1 MDVDGFTVFKELN
14 TNYMA
19 SPTEIRKGK
28 VILYNGAPHLV
39 LEMLHRTQGR
49 QAGFVQVTLR
59 NLSSGSSTTTK
70 LRSTDSV
77 EVLMTDNRKL
87 ELSYVDQEGWH
98 FMDPDTFE
106 DVILGDQLIE
116 DARNYLSEGNVVEVL
131 FVDGEPVQ
139 VQLPASVEL
148 EVTEA
153 PDAIKGDTSGAA
165 LKPVT
170 VSTGMIVQTPLFI
183 KTGDRIKVST
193 SDKSYL
199 GRV

>member
-1 MDVDGFTVFKELN
+1 
-14 TNYMA
+14 MA
-19 SPTEIRKGK
+19 SPTDIRKGK

-39 LEMLHRTQGR
+39 LDMQHRTQGR

-77 EVLMTDNRKL
+77 DVLTTDSRKM

-98 FMDPDTFE
+98 FMDPETFE
-106 DVILGDQLIE
+106 DVVLQDKLID
-116 DARNYLSEGNVVEVL
+116 DAKNFLAEGNSVEVL
-131 FVDGEPVQ
+131 SVDGEPVQ
-139 VQLPASVEL
+139 VQLPASVEM

-153 PDAIKGDTSGAA
+153 PDAIRGDTSGAA
-165 LKPVT
+165 MKPVT
-170 VSTGMIVQTPLFI
+170 VSTGLIIQTPLFI

>member
-1 MDVDGFTVFKELN
+1 
-14 TNYMA
+14 MA
-19 SPTEIRKGK
+19 SPTDIRKGK
-28 VILYNGAPHLV
+28 VILYNDTPHV
-39 LEMLHRTQGR
+39 VMEMLHRTQGR

-77 EVLMTDNRKL
+77 EILMTDTRKL
-87 ELSYVDQEGWH
+87 ELSYIDQVGWH

-106 DVILGDQLIE
+106 DIVLQDTLLT
-116 DARNYLSEGNVVEVL
+116 DAKDFLSEGNMVDVL

-148 EVTEA
+148 EVIEA

-170 VSTGMIVQTPLFI
+170 VSTGLIIQTPLFI
-183 KTGDRIKVST
+183 KTGERIKVST

-199 GRV
+199 GRA

>member
-1 MDVDGFTVFKELN
+1 
-14 TNYMA
+14 MA
-19 SPTEIRKGK
+19 SPTDIRKGK

-77 EVLMTDNRKL
+77 EILTTDTRKM
-87 ELSYVDQEGWH
+87 ELSYIDQEGWH
-98 FMDPDTFE
+98 FMDPETFE
-106 DVILGDQLIE
+106 DVVLNENLIV
-116 DARNYLSEGNVVEVL
+116 DAKDFLSEGNAVDVL
-131 FVDGEPVQ
+131 FVNDEPVQ

-165 LKPVT
+165 MKPVT
-170 VSTGMIVQTPLFI
+170 VSTGLVIQTPLFV
-183 KTGDRIKVST
+183 KTGDTIKVST
-193 SDKSYL
+193 ADKSYL

>member
-1 MDVDGFTVFKELN
+1 
-14 TNYMA
+14 MA
-19 SPTEIRKGK
+19 SPTDIRKGR
-28 VILYNGAPHLV
+28 VILYNSAPHLV

-77 EVLMTDNRKL
+77 EILTTDTRKV

-98 FMDPDTFE
+98 FMDPETFE
-106 DVILGDQLIE
+106 DVVLQEKLIDE
-116 DARNYLSEGNVVEVL
+116 AKNFLSEGNSVEVL

-139 VQLPASVEL
+139 VQLPASVEMD
-148 EVTEA
+148 VTEA

-165 LKPVT
+165 MKPVT
-170 VSTGMIVQTPLFI
+170 VSTGLIIQTPLFI

-193 SDKSYL
+193 ADKSYL

>member
-1 MDVDGFTVFKELN
+1 MLSVIPH
-14 TNYMA
+14 MA
-19 SPTEIRKGK
+19 SPTDIRKGK
-28 VILYNGAPHLV
+28 VILYNGNPHLV

-77 EVLMTDNRKL
+77 EILMTDTRKM
-87 ELSYVDQEGWH
+87 ELSYIDQEGWH
-98 FMDPDTFE
+98 FLDPETFE
-106 DVILGDQLIE
+106 DMVLAEQMVE
-116 DARNYLSEGNVVEVL
+116 DAKEFLSEGNLVEIL

-170 VSTGMIVQTPLFI
+170 VSTGLVIQTPLFV
-183 KTGDRIKVST
+183 KTGDTIKVST

>member
-1 MDVDGFTVFKELN
+1 MP
-14 TNYMA
+14 
-19 SPTEIRKGK
+19 SPNDIRKGK
-28 VILYNGAPHLV
+28 VILYNGTPHLV
-39 LEMLHRTQGR
+39 LDMMHRTQGR

-59 NLSSGSSTTTK
+59 NLANGSSTSTK

-77 EVLMTDNRKL
+77 EILTTDTRKM
-87 ELSYVDQEGWH
+87 ELSYIDQEGWH
-98 FMDPDTFE
+98 FLDPETFE
-106 DVILGDQLIE
+106 DLVLADKLVE
-116 DARNYLSEGNVVEVL
+116 NAKDFLSEGNVVEVL

-153 PDAIKGDTSGAA
+153 PDAIRGDTSGAA

-170 VSTGMIVQTPLFI
+170 TSTGLIIQTPLFI

-193 SDKSYL
+193 DNKSYL

>member
-1 MDVDGFTVFKELN
+1 
-14 TNYMA
+14 MA
-19 SPTEIRKGK
+19 SPTDIRKGK
-28 VILYNGAPHLV
+28 VILYNSAPHLV

-59 NLSSGSSTTTK
+59 NLSTGSSTTTK

-77 EVLMTDNRKL
+77 EVLTTDTRKM
-87 ELSYVDQEGWH
+87 ELSYIDQEGWH
-98 FMDPDTFE
+98 FMDPETFE
-106 DVILGDQLIE
+106 DVVLLENLVE
-116 DARNYLSEGNVVEVL
+116 DAKNFLSEGNGVDVL

-139 VQLPASVEL
+139 VQLPTSVEL

-153 PDAIKGDTSGAA
+153 PEAVKGDTSGSAM
-165 LKPVT
+165 KPVT
-170 VSTGMIVQTPLFI
+170 VSTGLIIQTPLFV

-193 SDKSYL
+193 ADKGYL

>member
-1 MDVDGFTVFKELN
+1 
-14 TNYMA
+14 MA
-19 SPTEIRKGK
+19 SPTDIRKGK
-28 VILYNGAPHLV
+28 VILYNGAPHVV

-77 EVLMTDNRKL
+77 EVLMTDSRKM

-98 FMDPDTFE
+98 FMDPETFE
-106 DVILGDQLIE
+106 DIVLSDKLIDE
-116 DARNYLSEGNVVEVL
+116 AKGYLSEGNVVEVL
-131 FVDGEPVQ
+131 FVDGEPIQ

-165 LKPVT
+165 MKPVT
-170 VSTGMIVQTPLFI
+170 VATGLIIQTPLFV

>member
-1 MDVDGFTVFKELN
+1 
-14 TNYMA
+14 MA
-19 SPTEIRKGK
+19 SPTDIRKGK
-28 VILYNGAPHLV
+28 VILYNGTPHLV

-49 QAGFVQVTLR
+49 QAGFVQATLR

-77 EVLMTDNRKL
+77 EILMTDTRKL
-87 ELSYVDQEGWH
+87 ELSYIDQEGWH

-106 DVILGDQLIE
+106 DVVLQESLLA
-116 DARNYLSEGNVVEVL
+116 DAKDFLSEGNIVEVL
-131 FVDGEPVQ
+131 FVNGEPIQ

-170 VSTGMIVQTPLFI
+170 VSTGLIIQTPLFI
-183 KTGDRIKVST
+183 KTGERIKVST
-193 SDKSYL
+193 ADKSYL
-199 GRV
+199 GRA

>member
-1 MDVDGFTVFKELN
+1 
-14 TNYMA
+14 MA
-19 SPTEIRKGK
+19 SPTDIRKGK
-28 VILYNGAPHLV
+28 VILYNSAPHLV

-59 NLSSGSSTTTK
+59 NLSTGSSTTTK

-77 EVLMTDNRKL
+77 EVLMTDTRKM
-87 ELSYVDQEGWH
+87 ELSYIDQEGWH
-98 FMDPDTFE
+98 FMDPETFE
-106 DVILGDQLIE
+106 DVVLNESLVE
-116 DARNYLSEGNVVEVL
+116 DAKNFLSEGNAVDVL

-153 PDAIKGDTSGAA
+153 PEAIKGDTSGSAM
-165 LKPVT
+165 KPVT
-170 VSTGMIVQTPLFI
+170 VSTGLIIQTPLFV

-193 SDKSYL
+193 ADKGYL

>member
-1 MDVDGFTVFKELN
+1 
-14 TNYMA
+14 MA

-39 LEMLHRTQGR
+39 LDMQHRTQGR

-77 EVLMTDNRKL
+77 EVLSTETRKV

-98 FMDPDTFE
+98 FMDPETFE
-106 DVILGDQLIE
+106 DLVLQDNLV
-116 DARNYLSEGNVVEVL
+116 DDTKNFLSEGIGVEVL

-139 VQLPASVEL
+139 IQLPASVEM

-153 PDAIKGDTSGAA
+153 PDAIRGDTSGAA
-165 LKPVT
+165 MKPVT
-170 VSTGMIVQTPLFI
+170 VATGLIIQTPLFI
-183 KTGDRIKVST
+183 KTGDRIKIST
-193 SDKSYL
+193 ADKSYL